1 MVIHIL
7 EINRFDPNSTSY
19 RWPKTYVWGILIDSI
34 RKKFYNGFYL
44 DVVNVFLSIVGT
56 KIQKYTLF

>member
-1 MVIHIL
+1 MVIHVL
-7 EINRFDPNSTSY
+7 EINRFDHNSASY

-34 RKKFYNGFYL
+34 RKKILQWILSRCFEGF
-44 DVVNVFLSIVGT
+44 FSIVGT